1 MVAILASG
9 SAQKL
14 YSVDVDQHMYNNYG
28 ELEPFV
34 AKDYIVRTTD
44 ENTLTP
50 DRLGIPWDC
59 AIGILMYGIHADI
72 AETFSELKQ
81 VIATTLDMEEDWDGP
96 MEGSP
101 SMMALF
107 QSPTQDI
114 SLIVAHGSYVD
125 FTPGFA
131 AFLATLETRGVS
143 WIPVD
148 DDNDP
153 IGCLEGLVR
162 YGAADNAKMA
172 KEILVETAD
181 KRKDIN
187 WRDCLPHTANILVR
201 D

>member
-28 ELEPFV
+28 EMEPFV

-72 AETFSELKQ
+72 AETFSELKR

-96 MEGSP
+96 MEGLP

-114 SLIVAHGSYVD
+114 SLD
-125 FTPGFA
+125 CRP
-131 AFLATLETRGVS
+131 
-143 WIPVD
+143 W
-148 DDNDP
+148 
-153 IGCLEGLVR
+153 LVR
-162 YGAADNAKMA
+162 RLYARILGNTGNAGRELDSGRRRQLHWMLGRA
-172 KEILVETAD
+172 RAL
-181 KRKDIN
+181 R
-187 WRDCLPHTANILVR
+187 CC
-201 D
+201 